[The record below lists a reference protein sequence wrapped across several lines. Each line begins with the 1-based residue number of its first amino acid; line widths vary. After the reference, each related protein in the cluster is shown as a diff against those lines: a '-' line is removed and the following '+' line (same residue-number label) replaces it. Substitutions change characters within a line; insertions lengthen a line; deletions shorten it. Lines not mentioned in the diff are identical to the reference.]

1 MFAMGSLF
9 CYNSEKIITMS
20 KNNKNISS
28 RQEKILEFINKKI
41 KDEGYPP
48 SVREIAKAVGLSSSA
63 TVHSHLKKLEAL
75 GFLKR
80 NPSKPRAIS
89 VLSTQ
94 EQDPELDLSRNNLV
108 FVPVLGNIAAGKPIL
123 AEENIEDYF
132 PLTPDF
138 VKGQNEVFMLN
149 VRGDSMVNAGI
160 MDRDLV
166 VVRKQETAINGEII
180 VALLEEEATV
190 KRFFKDKSKIKLM
203 PENDYMEPMIVNDV
217 TILGKVI
224 GVIRKY
230 F

>member
-1 MFAMGSLF
+1 M
-9 CYNSEKIITMS
+9 K
-20 KNNKNISS
+20 KNNNKISS
-28 RQEKILEFINKKI
+28 RQEEILEFINKKI
-41 KDEGYPP
+41 KEAGYPP

-63 TVHSHLKKLEAL
+63 TVHSHLKKLEEL

-80 NPSKPRAIS
+80 NPSKPRAIT
-89 VLSTQ
+89 VISTQ
-94 EQDPELDLSRNNLV
+94 KQEPELNLSKNNLV

-132 PLTPDF
+132 PLTADF

-160 MDRDLV
+160 LDRDLV

-180 VALLEEEATV
+180 VALMEEEATV
-190 KRFFKDKSKIKLM
+190 KRFFKGESEVKLM
-203 PENDYMEPMIVNDV
+203 PENDYMEPMIVKDV
-217 TILGKVI
+217 RILGKVI

>member
-1 MFAMGSLF
+1 M
-9 CYNSEKIITMS
+9 E
-20 KNNKNISS
+20 KNNSKISP
-28 RQEKILEFINKKI
+28 RQENILDFINKKI
-41 KDEGYPP
+41 KESGYPP
-48 SVREIAKAVGLSSSA
+48 SIREIAKAVGLSSSA
-63 TVHSHLKKLEAL
+63 SVHSHLKKLEEL

-80 NPSKPRAIS
+80 NLSQPRALS
-89 VLSTQ
+89 VISTQ
-94 EQDPELDLSRNNLV
+94 NHEPELDLSQNNLV
-108 FVPVLGNIAAGKPIL
+108 FVPVLGSIAAGKPIL

-138 VKGQNEVFMLN
+138 VKGQSEVFMLN

-160 MDRDLV
+160 LDRDLV

-190 KRFFKDKSKIKLM
+190 KRFFKGESEIKLM
-203 PENDYMEPMIVNDV
+203 PENDYMEPMIVSEV